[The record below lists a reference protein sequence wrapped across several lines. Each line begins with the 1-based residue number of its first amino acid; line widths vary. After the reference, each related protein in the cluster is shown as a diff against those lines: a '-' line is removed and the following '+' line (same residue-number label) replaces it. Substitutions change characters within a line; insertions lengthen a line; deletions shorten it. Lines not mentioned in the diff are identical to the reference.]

1 MYLFLG
7 YLDGATQF
15 AQSCRGGGGDTS
27 LPWDRNPAED
37 DRRRL
42 PLHDASP
49 QDAET
54 ISAETKYE
62 WKKMKVISILMIGIF
77 VAHLNILNDAT
88 VPSLYINRSI

>member
-7 YLDGATQF
+7 YLDGASQF

-37 DRRRL
+37 GRRRL

-54 ISAETKYE
+54 ITAETRSG
-62 WKKMKVISILMIGIF
+62 WKTLDDTYDFLRASDILKSPITIS
-77 VAHLNILNDAT
+77 N
-88 VPSLYINRSI
+88 